1 VEDEWRGGERA
12 LAIAA
17 KGGGRER
24 GRGARLEE
32 TGRKKKARFFVL
44 PPSTLSPSGRKEKK
58 REVHGERERIKRAL
72 PAALARSASSSLAA
86 AVIPVAGASVR
97 SVMASGLKR
106 RSTSTE

>member
-1 VEDEWRGGERA
+1 MEGWRESSRHCRKGGGERE
-12 LAIAA
+12 
-17 KGGGRER
+17 GERSEVGRDR
-24 GRGARLEE
+24 K
-32 TGRKKKARFFVL
+32 KKKARFFVL
-44 PPSTLSPSGRKEKK
+44 PPSTLSPSGREEKK